1 MAIKLKNIGYP
12 WIVHGFALV
21 HALVSYGSR
30 SAGLDDTLFLTFL
43 TMAMTVII
51 CIKQNLRVES
61 AAVNIIFV
69 NILGFALGIGAAR
82 FFGLFMGSE
91 TLISACSTL
100 LTTEALGW
108 GLVFFG
114 RLYAVPS
121 EKVTYSSN
129 DSQVFWLTAAVLFV
143 FILRIVVNG
152 LMSTSLFKELP
163 FGDTFRLFFS
173 NTVAMMVM
181 LFSTILFILYVRRSD
196 WYRESSGERVW
207 WLISSHLLFFMMVTA
222 LSSIIVGFGMPI
234 TAEGEFSTKY
244 FMLLMMVAI
253 VLELAIYSL
262 VYIIYYAI
270 SAQRL
275 AATERNKA
283 NEALVQYM
291 SLKQQVNPHFLFNSL
306 NILDCIVAEEK
317 TTEARDYIRKL
328 SGMYRYMLKSE
339 NQPVSLLSDEME
351 YVKMYC
357 DLLLVRFPEGLEI
370 ENDIDPSLLGKM
382 VVTYSVQMLV
392 ENAVKH
398 NTISSGNPLVIKIFT
413 DEDCITVTNNLSP
426 RLSPAESTGLGL
438 KYIKNIYKDRSG
450 KDVVIQEDDKTYRVS
465 LPLL

>member
-1 MAIKLKNIGYP
+1 MAIKLRNIGYP
-12 WIVHGFALV
+12 WIVHGFALI
-21 HALVSYGSR
+21 HALVSYGCR

-51 CIKQNLRVES
+51 CVKQNLKVES

-82 FFGLFMGSE
+82 FFGLFMDSE
-91 TLISACSTL
+91 MLISACSTL
-100 LTTEALGW
+100 LTTEILGW

-114 RLYAVPS
+114 KLYAVPS
-121 EKVTYSSN
+121 EKERYSIS
-129 DSQVFWLTAAVLFV
+129 DPQVFWLTVAVLFV

-152 LMSTSLFKELP
+152 LMSTSLFKDLP
-163 FGDTFRLFFS
+163 FSDAFTLFLS
-173 NTVAMMVM
+173 NSVAMMVM
-181 LFSTILFILYVRRSD
+181 IFSTILFILYIRRSD
-196 WYRESSGERVW
+196 WYRENTSEKVW
-207 WLISSHLLFFMMVTA
+207 WIISSHVLFFLAVMT
-222 LSSIIVGFGMPI
+222 LSSIIVGYGLPF
-234 TAEGEFSTKY
+234 TVEGEFSPRY
-244 FMLLMMVAI
+244 FVLLMIVAL
-253 VLELAIYSL
+253 VFELAIYSL
-262 VYIIYYAI
+262 VYIVYYAI
-270 SAQRL
+270 SAQRV
-275 AATERNKA
+275 AAAERSKA

-317 TTEARDYIRKL
+317 TPEARDYIRKL

-339 NQPVSLLSDEME
+339 NRPVSLLSDEME

-370 ENDIDPSLLGKM
+370 EDDIDPSLLGKK

-398 NTISSGNPLVIKIFT
+398 NTISSSNPLVIRLFT

-426 RLSPAESTGLGL
+426 RLSPVESTGLGL

-450 KDVVIQEDDKTYRVS
+450 KDVVIQEDGKTYRVS

>member
-1 MAIKLKNIGYP
+1 MAIKLRNIGYP
-12 WIVHGFALV
+12 WIVHGFALI

-51 CIKQNLRVES
+51 CVKQDLKVES
-61 AAVNIIFV
+61 SAVNIIFV

-82 FFGLFMGSE
+82 FFGLFMDSE
-91 TLISACSTL
+91 MLISACSTL
-100 LTTEALGW
+100 LTTEVLGW

-114 RLYAVPS
+114 KLYGAPA
-121 EKVTYSSN
+121 EKGRYSVS
-129 DSQVFWLTAAVLFV
+129 DPQVFWLTVAVLFV

-152 LMSTSLFKELP
+152 LISTSLFKDLP
-163 FGDTFRLFFS
+163 FSDAFTLFLS
-173 NTVAMMVM
+173 NSVAMMVM
-181 LFSTILFILYVRRSD
+181 LFSTILFVLYMRRSD
-196 WYRESSGERVW
+196 WYRENTSEKVW
-207 WLISSHLLFFMMVTA
+207 WIISSHVLFFLAVMT
-222 LSSIIVGFGMPI
+222 LSSVIVGYGLPF
-234 TAEGEFSTKY
+234 TVEGEFSPRY
-244 FMLLMMVAI
+244 FMLLMIVAL
-253 VLELAIYSL
+253 VFELAIYSL
-262 VYIIYYAI
+262 VYIVYYAI
-270 SAQRL
+270 SAQRV
-275 AATERNKA
+275 AAAERSKA

-317 TTEARDYIRKL
+317 TPEARDYIRKL

-339 NQPVSLLSDEME
+339 NRPVSLLSDEME

-370 ENDIDPSLLGKM
+370 EDDIDPSLLGKM

-398 NTISSGNPLVIKIFT
+398 NTISSGNPLVIRIFT
-413 DEDCITVTNNLSP
+413 GEDCITVTNNLSP
-426 RLSPAESTGLGL
+426 RLSPVESTGLGL